1 MTQQPWVPTQRRQ
14 RATSRRVAA
23 APRPPVSAT
32 TTVVAVALAL
42 AIAVAT
48 VVRYWSLPT
57 GISLLLRHG
66 GPMELLFELVLP
78 MLVPVLLLIAAFLMV
93 ARIRAG
99 RMLAIVGA
107 GLVLIAPVAVTA
119 VVGQWPNPGTTANTV
134 LLYLPMVL
142 AVALVVLAAIPV
154 TGIYLRSKDLS
165 T

>member
-1 MTQQPWVPTQRRQ
+1 M
-14 RATSRRVAA
+14 
-23 APRPPVSAT
+23 
-32 TTVVAVALAL
+32 VAVALAL

-66 GPMELLFELVLP
+66 GPPELLFELVLP
-78 MLVPVLLLIAAFLMV
+78 LLVPVVLLIAAFLMI

-99 RMLAIVGA
+99 RVLAIVGA
-107 GLVLIAPVAVTA
+107 GLVLVAPVAVTA
-119 VVGQWPNPGTTANTV
+119 VVGHWPDPGSTANTV
-134 LLYLPMVL
+134 LLYLSMVL

-154 TGIYLRSKDLS
+154 TGIYLRSQDLS